1 MLLLLRL
8 ASRGAGGNGALGL
21 SQKSLSQEIFT
32 RTLLQLKKR
41 SIVGAVMKRSALTL
55 LFILTFLF
63 TIVAETNLFS
73 GAEGNSASDTVK
85 VGPDALRV
93 AITSPYNKTYYTHQ
107 IQLNLTASYGG
118 APFVC
123 KYSVDNGPFINV
135 PLMRYDVITVLVD
148 TSIGLNLQDGY
159 HIIIAKAILNQE
171 IEAVATVTFTIDTVP
186 PYLSIMA
193 PENQTYKTSDI
204 PLEYTA
210 AGYPQVRYSLDG
222 KANVSI
228 TENSTLSGV
237 IDGPHNMIL
246 YGTSES
252 GSVFASEPVYFGVN
266 TGRPVISILSIENDT
281 TYYTNNLDLIFY
293 LSEPSPEIKYG
304 LWDQSEYHGI
314 LGPFEPFIVIT
325 GNVTMTNLHSGLYLL
340 ILTAQDSLT
349 GDISFKEV
357 FFGIENPFPTAL
369 VVAVSIVTVVVVG
382 IALLV
387 YFKKRKH

>member
-1 MLLLLRL
+1 
-8 ASRGAGGNGALGL
+8 
-21 SQKSLSQEIFT
+21 
-32 RTLLQLKKR
+32 
-41 SIVGAVMKRSALTL
+41 MKRRALTL

-73 GAEGNSASDTVK
+73 VAEGNSASDTVK

-135 PLMRYDVITVLVD
+135 PLMKRNYINVFVD
-148 TSIGLNLQDGY
+148 TSIGLNLQDGR

-186 PYLSIMA
+186 PYLSVLI
-193 PENQTYKTSDI
+193 PENRTYYTSTI
-204 PLEYTA
+204 PLDFKA
-210 AGYPQVRYSLDG
+210 PGYSEINYRIDG
-222 KANVSI
+222 QANVSI
-228 TENSTLSGV
+228 DGNTTLNGI
-237 IDGPHNMIL
+237 IDGPHNLIL
-246 YGTSES
+246 FGTSPD
-252 GSVFASEPVYFGVN
+252 GIAFASEPVFFGVS
-266 TGRPVISILSIENDT
+266 TGKPEIDILSIKNNT
-281 TYYTNNLDLIFY
+281 TYHTYDLDLTFY

-340 ILTAQDSLT
+340 VLTATDSLT
-349 GDISFKEV
+349 GEIGFKEV

-387 YFKKRKH
+387 YLKKRKH